1 VEAPAGDDVQPPR
14 RRSRAWLV
22 AALLAVPALAVA
34 AYVALSKEQGAPRAK
49 RPPPP
54 GDVSVLPADAPEV
67 SVLTVDANA
76 SVARVDAAAARVDAT
91 GAVVAVADAAAAHAD
106 AGAGLVV
113 VTDASRGVADAGHA
127 AMDAAVVAIADAS
140 RPVVDAAVP
149 ETKDEIAKA
158 DAAKAREAM
167 ARQDYQAALTAAEAA
182 LHAEPNNYGLHEL
195 ATRAACRAGK
205 PEVAHAHA
213 ATLLPRDRR
222 NALRGCPLARNRF
235 GDEEDH

>member
-1 VEAPAGDDVQPPR
+1 
-14 RRSRAWLV
+14 
-22 AALLAVPALAVA
+22 
-34 AYVALSKEQGAPRAK
+34 
-49 RPPPP
+49 
-54 GDVSVLPADAPEV
+54 VLPAAAPEV